1 MNIRSLDNLD
11 KEIYNVIKEEELIMK
26 NGTEVINDILSNQE
40 SFDSWHESWGDAWT
54 DSHRG

>member
-1 MNIRSLDNLD
+1 MD